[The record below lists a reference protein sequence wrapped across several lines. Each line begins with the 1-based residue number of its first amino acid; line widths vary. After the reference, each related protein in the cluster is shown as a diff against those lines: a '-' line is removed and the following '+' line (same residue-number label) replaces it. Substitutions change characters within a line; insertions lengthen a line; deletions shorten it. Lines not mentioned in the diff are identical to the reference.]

1 MLKQVLQ
8 TIDIWLVIL
17 LPSWV
22 AVDKFK
28 HFAVC
33 FVGALI
39 EGWVP
44 AFTMGAALGKEAG
57 DYFNEKSGWSCKDI
71 AADVAGIVAGLT
83 VRQTIKYVLT
93 IVSH

>member
-1 MLKQVLQ
+1 MKQFLQ
-8 TIDIWLVIL
+8 KIDIWLVIL

-33 FVGALI
+33 FLGALI

-44 AFTMGAALGKEAG
+44 AFTLGAALGKEAG
-57 DYFNEKSGWSCKDI
+57 DYFNPQSKWDWLDI
-71 AADVAGIVAGLT
+71 VADVAGIIAGLT
-83 VRQTIKYVLT
+83 VRQIIKYVLT
-93 IVSH
+93 IV